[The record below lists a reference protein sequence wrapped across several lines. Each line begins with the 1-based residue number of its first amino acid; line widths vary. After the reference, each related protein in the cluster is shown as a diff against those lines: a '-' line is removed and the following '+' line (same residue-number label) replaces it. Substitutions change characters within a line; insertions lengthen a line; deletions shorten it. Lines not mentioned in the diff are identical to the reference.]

1 MNEVLGPG
9 FHRISKAHYLSDP
22 CDRPS
27 LSSSIAHLLISES
40 PAHAWAAHPR
50 GLAVKDDPTTA
61 MVQGTAVDAL
71 LLGADTELVCLPEM
85 MPDAKGT
92 LCPTNDEL
100 RMNSAKAWA
109 DEQKAAGRQVIKR
122 AALMQ
127 AERAAEAITAK
138 LDRLKIYLQGEHQV
152 TGIWED
158 SGVLC
163 RMRLDH
169 LVLSEGL
176 IYDLKV
182 VDRVHP
188 RAIAQKMDRFGYD
201 IQHAAYISGL
211 QAIRPELAGRVRMKF
226 IFCESE
232 PPYDVVVCR
241 PNGEL
246 RTIGDAKWA
255 RALMK
260 WNEGL
265 KTGAWP
271 GHGDKEIEIA
281 ALPWAMNQL
290 LEEEEASV
298 AA

>member
-9 FHRISKAHYLSDP
+9 FHRITKAHYLSDP

-27 LSSSIAHLLISES
+27 LSSSIAHLLMSES

-50 GLAVKDDPTTA
+50 GLALRSDPTVS
-61 MVQGTAVDAL
+61 MVQGTAVDSL
-71 LLGADTELVCLPEM
+71 LLGGDAELICLPEM

-92 LCPTNDEL
+92 LCPTNDKL
-100 RMNSAKAWA
+100 LMNSARTWA
-109 DEQKAAGRQVIKR
+109 DEQEAAGRQVIKR
-122 AALMQ
+122 PALVAAQ
-127 AERAAEAITAK
+127 RAAEAIMFK
-138 LDRLKIYLQGEHQV
+138 LEKLGIALDGEHQV

-158 SGVLC
+158 HGVLC

-169 LVLSEGL
+169 LILADGL

-188 RAIAQKMDRFGYD
+188 RAIARKMDTFGYD
-201 IQHAAYISGL
+201 IQHAAYLSGL
-211 QAIRPELAGRVRMKF
+211 QALRPDLAGRARMKF

-246 RTIGDAKWA
+246 RTIGDAKWT
-255 RALMK
+255 RALMR
-260 WNEGL
+260 WNDCL
-265 KTGAWP
+265 KTGVWP

-290 LEEEEASV
+290 LEEEDARV